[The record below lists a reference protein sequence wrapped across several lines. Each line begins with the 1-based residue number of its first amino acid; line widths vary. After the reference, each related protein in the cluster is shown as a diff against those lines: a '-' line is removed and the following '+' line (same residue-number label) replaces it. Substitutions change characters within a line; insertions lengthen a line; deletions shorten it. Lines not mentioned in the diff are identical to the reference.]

1 MWRIGCFFVVLALV
15 FGAALSVI
23 SAFAWHLAPALAGRP
38 GLALPLAGVA
48 VAITV
53 AAAGLLAGRLV
64 RRTFAPIGD
73 VMAAAD
79 RVAQGDYGVRVPER
93 GVPESRRLAGA
104 FNQMTRRLEEND
116 LQRRNLL
123 ADIAH
128 ELRTPLSIVR
138 GNVEGMLDGLYPR
151 DDAHLAPIV
160 EQTAVM
166 ARLLDDLRTLSLAE
180 AGVLPL
186 HREAVDCGAFVAE
199 VNAGFAPEAARR
211 GIHLTSDVSIPG
223 TMRIDPVRI
232 REVLGNLVANAI
244 RYTPSGGAIS
254 VLARCGEDSAD
265 FSVADTGP
273 GIAPDQLPRIFD
285 RFTKSADSGGS
296 GLGLA
301 IAKSLVEAH
310 GGSISA
316 ESAPGSGTTIRFSL
330 PSHGGNGE

>member
-1 MWRIGCFFVVLALV
+1 
-15 FGAALSVI
+15 
-23 SAFAWHLAPALAGRP
+23 
-38 GLALPLAGVA
+38 
-48 VAITV
+48 
-53 AAAGLLAGRLV
+53 
-64 RRTFAPIGD
+64 
-73 VMAAAD
+73 
-79 RVAQGDYGVRVPER
+79 
-93 GVPESRRLAGA
+93 
-104 FNQMTRRLEEND
+104 
-116 LQRRNLL
+116 
-123 ADIAH
+123 
-128 ELRTPLSIVR
+128 
-138 GNVEGMLDGLYPR
+138 
-151 DDAHLAPIV
+151 
-160 EQTAVM
+160 
-166 ARLLDDLRTLSLAE
+166 
-180 AGVLPL
+180 VLPL

-211 GIHLTSDVSIPG
+211 GIHLTSDVSFPG

-273 GIAPDQLPRIFD
+273 GIAPDQLPRSFD